1 MGLAVQHSDLQNK
14 KFVILGDRD
23 AIPSY
28 IIAKLLED
36 SGLEVA
42 YRSVQCALCCHE
54 GTIDPEDQSRIA
66 ALAEK
71 HGAANLIVVLG
82 QVDEEHIRMSAQTLT
97 TGDPTGVGALYGVE
111 LGLTIYHV
119 LECGFKAFFDRDLY
133 DRHLGFYSKFYD
145 CSMVEALMAEILG
158 PRLRRAV

>member
-1 MGLAVQHSDLQNK
+1 MRHRDLQNK
-14 KFVILGDRD
+14 KFIILGDRD

-28 IIAKLLED
+28 TIARFLED
-36 SGLEVA
+36 CGLEVV

-54 GTIDPEDQSRIA
+54 GTIDPEDQSGIA
-66 ALAEK
+66 ALAKEY
-71 HGAANLIVVLG
+71 GAENLVVVLG

-119 LECGFKAFFDRDLY
+119 LECGFREFFDRELY

-145 CSMVEALMAEILG
+145 CGKVETLMGNLLG
-158 PRLRRAV
+158 PRLSLAV

>member
-1 MGLAVQHSDLQNK
+1 MKHSELRDK

-54 GTIDPEDQSRIA
+54 GTIDPEDQSGIA
-66 ALAEK
+66 ALANK
-71 HGAANLIVVLG
+71 YGADNLMVVLG
-82 QVDEEHIRMSAQTLT
+82 QVDEEHIRMSSQTLT
-97 TGDPTGVGALYGVE
+97 TGDPTGVGALYGVK
-111 LGLTIYHV
+111 LGLTIYHA
-119 LECGFKAFFDRDLY
+119 LECGFRGFFDRELY

-145 CSMVEALMAEILG
+145 CNMVEALMADILG
-158 PRLRRAV
+158 PRLSQAV

>member
-1 MGLAVQHSDLQNK
+1 MKSLCLHDK

-28 IIAKLLED
+28 TIAKFLIEC
-36 SGLEVA
+36 GLEVV
-42 YRSVQCALCCHE
+42 YRAVQCALCCHE
-54 GTIDPEDQSRIA
+54 GTIDPEDQAGIA
-66 ALAEK
+66 ALADK
-71 HGAANLIVVLG
+71 YGADNLIVVLG

-119 LECGFKAFFDRDLY
+119 LECGFRELFERELY
-133 DRHLGFYSKFYD
+133 DRHLGFYRKFHD
-145 CSMVEALMAEILG
+145 FSRVETLMGDILG
-158 PRLRRAV
+158 PRFKLAV

>member
-1 MGLAVQHSDLQNK
+1 MKPQSLCDK

-28 IIAKLLED
+28 AIAKFLD
-36 SGLEVA
+36 DCGLEVV

-54 GTIDPEDQSRIA
+54 GTIDPEDQAGIA
-66 ALAEK
+66 ALAKEY
-71 HGAANLIVVLG
+71 GAENLVVVLG
-82 QVDEEHIRMSAQTLT
+82 QVDEEHIRMNAQTLT

-119 LECGFKAFFDRDLY
+119 LECSFRELFEQEIY
-133 DRHLGFYSKFYD
+133 DRHLGFHRKFHD
-145 CSMVEALMAEILG
+145 CSRIEALMGDLLG
-158 PRLRRAV
+158 PRLKVAV